1 MWQLRTAVLW
11 YACESYGPENAKRD
25 RAVVVGPGARS
36 MPSADE
42 HDPLDEDRAV
52 APTEPSD
59 WVKPV
64 ELIELLQRRTE
75 KRKQA
80 KAPTSS
86 PFYDAE
92 FVANHRTRRKRRS
105 D

>member
-1 MWQLRTAVLW
+1 MSRKPTNVTRA
-11 YACESYGPENAKRD
+11 PEHSPN
-25 RAVVVGPGARS
+25 P
-36 MPSADE
+36 DE
-42 HDPLDEDRAV
+42 GRAV
-52 APTEPSD
+52 APTDPAD

-92 FVANHRTRRKRRS
+92 FVASHRKRRKRRS

>member
-1 MWQLRTAVLW
+1 MSRRPTSMTSAR
-11 YACESYGPENAKRD
+11 ESDQKPT
-25 RAVVVGPGARS
+25 
-36 MPSADE
+36 
-42 HDPLDEDRAV
+42 EDQAV
-52 APTEPSD
+52 APVEPAD

-75 KRKQA
+75 KRKQP

-92 FVANHRTRRKRRS
+92 FVASHRKRKHRA

>member
-1 MWQLRTAVLW
+1 MTSPR
-11 YACESYGPENAKRD
+11 G
-25 RAVVVGPGARS
+25 
-36 MPSADE
+36 
-42 HDPLDEDRAV
+42 HDPTSDEQQSVTPAE
-52 APTEPSD
+52 PTD

-75 KRKQA
+75 KRKQPE
-80 KAPTSS
+80 APTSS

-92 FVANHRTRRKRRS
+92 FVATHRERTKRRS

>member
-1 MWQLRTAVLW
+1 MVSAPESDPTPDDDQNVAAV
-11 YACESYGPENAKRD
+11 
-25 RAVVVGPGARS
+25 
-36 MPSADE
+36 
-42 HDPLDEDRAV
+42 
-52 APTEPSD
+52 EPAD

-64 ELIELLQRRTE
+64 ERIELLQRRTE

-80 KAPTSS
+80 RAPTSS

-92 FVANHRTRRKRRS
+92 FVASHRRRRNRRA

>member
-1 MWQLRTAVLW
+1 MLTSVA
-11 YACESYGPENAKRD
+11 
-25 RAVVVGPGARS
+25 RAVASAR
-36 MPSADE
+36 E
-42 HDPLDEDRAV
+42 HDPAPDDEQTV
-52 APTEPSD
+52 APVEPAD
-59 WVKPV
+59 WVKPI

-75 KRKQA
+75 TRKQP

-92 FVANHRTRRKRRS
+92 FVAGHRKSRRRA

>member
-1 MWQLRTAVLW
+1 MSQSRAPLCWFAAPAVTS
-11 YACESYGPENAKRD
+11 APEPDPSPDGDQIVA
-25 RAVVVGPGARS
+25 AV
-36 MPSADE
+36 
-42 HDPLDEDRAV
+42 
-52 APTEPSD
+52 EPAD

-75 KRKQA
+75 KRKQP

-92 FVANHRTRRKRRS
+92 FVASHRRRRKRPA